1 MITEDCY
8 LCGQRFRLFF
18 FPFQLSKAWEVQSR
32 DRWGLFV
39 SEEPFFK

>member
-18 FPFQLSKAWEVQSR
+18 SFSVI
-32 DRWGLFV
+32 
-39 SEEPFFK
+39 